1 MDAAPSDEDLM
12 DTMRRIVSFD
22 RLRSKV
28 VSTGKK
34 GRFQW
39 SEMDNAEERLMDH
52 VSRREVSSESK
63 LRDAMDQLLLT
74 PLDVDKPLWDI
85 TVLTLCDGATWNPSP
100 GGPDRK
106 PPVVCVRVS
115 HAIGDGISLVSI
127 LNRMCGGDVETVDF
141 KRRANTSY
149 SLSACVSN
157 PMKILYFFVWV
168 FNCIYAVI
176 TAVGTPFGPHD
187 SKTAFCDTSK
197 KVVYSGKRT
206 MVNCPGFALS
216 DLKEVKT
223 KMGCTV
229 NDVVCACLAGA
240 LHKYQE
246 YRSDPARD
254 DPLWFAPP
262 SPSRFW
268 VAPRRVMQR
277 LDVRLVVARHGS
289 DVYRRSTQEDA
300 AAMPSDEVYARG
312 ARRERAQRR
321 RGEAPRSLVPI
332 GHHLRFH
339 VQAFHGVHQRPG
351 THRAG
356 HDVQEPGDGDDL
368 RGG

>member
-1 MDAAPSDEDLM
+1 MVPRGTLLPAAPTASPRGVRPRLPRH
-12 DTMRRIVSFD
+12 RR
-22 RLRSKV
+22 
-28 VSTGKK
+28 T
-34 GRFQW
+34 
-39 SEMDNAEERLMDH
+39 A
-52 VSRREVSSESK
+52 
-63 LRDAMDQLLLT
+63 
-74 PLDVDKPLWDI
+74 
-85 TVLTLCDGATWNPSP
+85 
-100 GGPDRK
+100 
-106 PPVVCVRVS
+106 
-115 HAIGDGISLVSI
+115 SLVSI
-127 LNRMCGGDVETVDF
+127 LAACAASVETVDF

-246 YRSDPARD
+246 YRSDPRARRSSLVRAAIAIPFLGRAPGALCND
-254 DPLWFAPP
+254 WTFVSLSLVMGPMSIVDRLKKTQRRCHLMKSTPGAHAVSARSASVARSSSSSFRRTPSTISCPGIPWCSPTSRDP
-262 SPSRFW
+262 
-268 VAPRRVMQR
+268 PRRSR
-277 LDVRLVVARHGS
+277 CS
-289 DVYRRSTQEDA
+289 
-300 AAMPSDEVYARG
+300 
-312 ARRERAQRR
+312 
-321 RGEAPRSLVPI
+321 
-332 GHHLRFH
+332 
-339 VQAFHGVHQRPG
+339 G
-351 THRAG
+351 TR
-356 HDVQEPGDGDDL
+356 
-368 RGG
+368 